1 MLQILAS
8 RKPASVYMNETNG
21 KFYLMDG
28 LTYLKAM
35 YPACRTVIEK
45 ALLWDQDDD
54 GLIENSRSP
63 DQTFDSWLMDG
74 PR

>member
-1 MLQILAS
+1 MLHLIGKKS
-8 RKPASVYMNETNG
+8 ASVYMNETNG

-35 YPACRTVIEK
+35 YSTCQAVIEK
-45 ALLWDQDDD
+45 SLAWDKDDD
-54 GLIENSRSP
+54 GLIENNRSP
-63 DQTFDSWLMDG
+63 DQTFDTWLMDG